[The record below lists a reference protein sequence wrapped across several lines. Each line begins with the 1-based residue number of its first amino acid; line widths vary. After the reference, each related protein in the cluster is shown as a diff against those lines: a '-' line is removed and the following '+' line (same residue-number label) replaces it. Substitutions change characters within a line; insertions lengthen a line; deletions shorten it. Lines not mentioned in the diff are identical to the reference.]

1 MLRFL
6 VPLLVIQAA
15 YDATLPSFDFAKP
28 EDRIGWSP
36 THHLEA
42 ITGSSEGMLLR
53 STGDDPYTIGPR
65 RDFPADLPLQ
75 MTIRLF
81 SQQSGTA
88 RVYYFARGANEK
100 QSVRADV
107 RGGAWTTIRLR
118 LPALGPKCHIRFN
131 PPADTGDCIV
141 QSISFAEAKTL
152 PEPAWRAPEKEVAVD
167 PKLVITS
174 GPLRLSHD
182 GQLAGGFALTVGDT
196 RMAVGWTHG
205 MIGYER
211 EGALRWMPLHS
222 AKVEKRDDGLSE
234 TTSVTDPD
242 GANWRVERRYR
253 PATQPGTIDVETRV
267 TVDQDRKTVFV
278 PMLGVFPGAGSFG
291 SAKKQAIFPGLEYLA
306 DETSSSEADVI
317 GPASHRR
324 TPDLLKITFPL
335 MALVN
340 DGRYVGLIWDKQPQ
354 FAAVFDS
361 PDRTFGSGGHA
372 TSLLFPGSD
381 GSNRVEGNLLPDEG
395 EWIRKDQ
402 PIVLHATL
410 IGGIGADITA
420 AVKQYVS
427 LRGLPATPPAPD
439 LRSFAT
445 AMAGGWLDSSIHVG
459 GDYRHA
465 FPGRFEPHPAA
476 DAAADQDWL
485 ALQVED
491 PNLAARLRNSA
502 QQAIARVNPD
512 AYDFA
517 TVSHVS
523 FPSQSLVYGHVEQN
537 IQQARAQ
544 AESLLAQLER
554 DGGMTYH
561 PPASGLDLSKT
572 NPSRQANGLTAAAVS
587 VALRDAA
594 FVGDAKL
601 IDRAIVA
608 LHLLDRYADDVPRG
622 AQSWEVPLHTPDVL
636 ASAYL
641 VRAYT
646 LGYQLTGDPK
656 LLAQAKYW
664 AWTGVPFI
672 YLTTPSEPV
681 GPYASIPVFGATQ
694 WNAPVWMGLPVQWC
708 ALVYAD
714 ALYRLEPLDSAA
726 PWRQLADGITAS
738 GIQQSWPAALDSTRQ
753 GLLPDS
759 FSLRS
764 QARHDPAINPGTLI
778 APAMWFY
785 HATPTYEFRSFAD
798 GKILLHVPGRI
809 THQTK
814 TANGFTITIETWPV
828 APASVAVECVSG
840 SLDVALNNDHAQ
852 RLTGGQHAILPVDH
866 LATIRLE
873 RGHN

>member
-6 VPLLVIQAA
+6 LPLLLIHGICSGA
-15 YDATLPSFDFAKP
+15 LPDFDFTKA
-28 EDRIGWSP
+28 EDRDRWAP
-36 THHLEA
+36 THHLDA
-42 ITGSSEGMLLR
+42 IAGSDQGMLLR
-53 STGDDPYTIGPR
+53 STGDDPYTTGPARDYPIG
-65 RDFPADLPLQ
+65 LPLR

-88 RVYYFARGANEK
+88 RVYYFTHGANEK

-107 RGGAWTTIRLR
+107 RGGAWTTVQLR
-118 LPALGPKCHIRFN
+118 LPPLGPKYRIRFN

-152 PEPAWRAPEKEVAVD
+152 AEPAWRAPEKEVAGD
-167 PKLVITS
+167 PKLEIMS
-174 GPLRLSHD
+174 GQLRLSH
-182 GQLAGGFALTVGDT
+182 GGRLSGGFALAIGNT

-205 MIGYER
+205 VIGYER
-211 EGALRWMPLHS
+211 EGALRWLPLDR
-222 AKVEKRDDGLSE
+222 AKVEKQDDGLSE
-234 TTSVTDPD
+234 TTSLIDPD
-242 GANWRVERRYR
+242 GANWHVERRYR
-253 PATQPGTIDVETRV
+253 PATQPEAIDVQTRI
-267 TVDQDRKTVFV
+267 TVDRDRKTVFV
-278 PMLGVFPGAGSFG
+278 PMVGIFPGAGSFG

-306 DETSSSEADVI
+306 DEPSSSEADVV

-324 TPDLLKITFPL
+324 TPDSLKITFPL
-335 MALVN
+335 MAVVN
-340 DGRYVGLIWDKQPQ
+340 DGRYVGLIWDKEPQ
-354 FAAVFDS
+354 FTALFDS
-361 PDRTFGSGGHA
+361 PDRTFGSGGHVMG
-372 TSLLFPGSD
+372 LLFPGSD

-402 PIVLHATL
+402 PIVLYATL
-410 IGGIGADITA
+410 IGGTGANITA
-420 AVKQYVS
+420 VVKQYVS
-427 LRGLPATPPAPD
+427 LRGLPATPSVPD

-445 AMAGGWLDSSIHVG
+445 AMAGGWLDSSIRVG
-459 GDYRHA
+459 SDYRHA

-476 DAAADQDWL
+476 DAAADQDLL
-485 ALQVED
+485 ALQVGD
-491 PNLAARLRNSA
+491 ANLAARLRNSA

-523 FPSQSLVYGHVEQN
+523 YPSQSLVYGHVEQN

-544 AESLLAQLER
+544 AESLLSQLER

-561 PPASGLDLSKT
+561 PPAGGLDLSKT
-572 NPSRQANGLTAAAVS
+572 NPTRQANGLTGAAVS
-587 VALRDAA
+587 RALQDAA

-601 IDRAIVA
+601 IERSIAA
-608 LHLLDRYADDVPRG
+608 LHLLDHYAGDVPRG

-646 LGYQLTGDPK
+646 LGYQLTGDPR
-656 LLAQAKYW
+656 LLEQAKYW

-672 YLTTPSEPV
+672 YLTTPSELV
-681 GPYASIPVFGATQ
+681 GPYASIPVFGTTQ

-708 ALVYAD
+708 ALVYAE
-714 ALYRLEPLDSAA
+714 ALYRLVPLDSAG
-726 PWRQLADGITAS
+726 PWRQLADGIVAS

-759 FSLRS
+759 FSPRS
-764 QARHDPAINPGTLI
+764 QARHDPAINPGTLM

-785 HATPTYEFRSFAD
+785 RATPTYEFQSFAD

-809 THQTK
+809 THETK
-814 TANGFTITIETWPV
+814 TANGFAVAIETWPA
-828 APASVAVECVSG
+828 APASVVVECVSG
-840 SLDVALNNDHAQ
+840 SLDVALNNDHAK
-852 RLTGGQHAILPVDH
+852 RLSAGEHAILSVDH
-866 LATIRLE
+866 LATVRLE
-873 RGHN
+873 RERN